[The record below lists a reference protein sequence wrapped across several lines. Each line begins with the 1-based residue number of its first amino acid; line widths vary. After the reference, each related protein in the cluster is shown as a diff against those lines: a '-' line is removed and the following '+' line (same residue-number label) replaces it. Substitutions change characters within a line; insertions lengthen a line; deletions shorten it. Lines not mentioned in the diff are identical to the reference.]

1 MVQLT
6 DVQSSVI
13 AAHGYDAATQT
24 LAIKFKAGNVYHYRD
39 VPLDVAA
46 AFANAESVGRA
57 YGQMIRGKYE
67 TEPVAIR
74 SDDDGPEAP

>member
-24 LAIKFKAGNVYHYRD
+24 LAIKFRGGNVYHYRD
-39 VPLDVAA
+39 VPIDVAA

-57 YGQMIRGKYE
+57 YTSMIREQYAGE
-67 TEPVAIR
+67 MVVGR
-74 SDDDGPEAP
+74 SEGGEEEA